1 MPLIG
6 RTYKL
11 MRANKI
17 LILLNRKGVKM
28 ITTQQLLDEMH
39 LDKSETQQIESLIDF
54 AQNYIVSTT
63 AKGAT
68 IEDVIAKTNEKI
80 FEQATKSLVTS
91 LYFGSVEQSGFGV
104 QSMVLLNAIRNMY
117 QGA

>member
-1 MPLIG
+1 MIL
-6 RTYKL
+6 YKQK
-11 MRANKI
+11 RGK
-17 LILLNRKGVKM
+17 KM

-39 LDKSETQQIESLIDF
+39 LDKSETPQIESLIAFSRD
-54 AQNYIVSTT
+54 YIVSTT

-80 FEQATKSLVTS
+80 FDQATKSIVNS
-91 LYFGSVEQSGFGV
+91 LYFGSVEQSGFGI